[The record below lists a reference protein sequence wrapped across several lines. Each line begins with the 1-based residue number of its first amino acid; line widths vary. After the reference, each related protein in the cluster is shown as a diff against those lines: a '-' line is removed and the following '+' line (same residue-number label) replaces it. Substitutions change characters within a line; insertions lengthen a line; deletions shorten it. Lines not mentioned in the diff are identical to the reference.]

1 MEERFKEHIG
11 CPRCQGL
18 MVAEPFV
25 DLLKFSNDG
34 ESFALRCVQCGEMI
48 DRTILRNRTLPLR
61 RHVKVPSSQEGRPS
75 PDRILSK
82 CIDMK
87 PTIPARYNR
96 RCDDVG
102 HE

>member
-48 DRTILRNRTLPLR
+48 DRTILRNRTLSLR
-61 RHVKVPSSQEGRPS
+61 RHSEGALISRGEA
-75 PDRILSK
+75 I
-82 CIDMK
+82 
-87 PTIPARYNR
+87 AR
-96 RCDDVG
+96 
-102 HE
+102 